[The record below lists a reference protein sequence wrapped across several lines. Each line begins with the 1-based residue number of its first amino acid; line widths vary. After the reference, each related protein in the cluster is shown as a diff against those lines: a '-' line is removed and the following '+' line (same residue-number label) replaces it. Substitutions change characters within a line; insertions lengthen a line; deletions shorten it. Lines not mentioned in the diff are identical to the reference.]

1 MSMCPSDSEDVILRE
16 IRRTLLARR
25 LLLHGV
31 RTQFIT
37 RLTDLTEDR
46 QRTLRK
52 RLMISGKTRLRGH
65 PRDALTLFLSTSLAR
80 AEAAAIAA
88 LLWLFEIPIE
98 PTTPSIP
105 KRVSFPF
112 GERLCDTY
120 EAYCA
125 CYPRTRVTLDEII
138 ELRKR
143 LARGDR
149 MQLGRCSDCK
159 CLLLIDRNDASL
171 ECLHCGALPG

>member
-1 MSMCPSDSEDVILRE
+1 MSPSESEDVVLRE
-16 IRRTLLARR
+16 SRRMLLARR

-52 RLMISGKTRLRGH
+52 RLMISGKTRLRGQ
-65 PRDALTLFLSTSLAR
+65 PRNAVALFLSTSLAR
-80 AEAAAIAA
+80 AEAGAIAA
-88 LLWLFEIPIE
+88 LLWIYEIPIKSKA
-98 PTTPSIP
+98 PAIP
-105 KRVSFPF
+105 ERVSFPF

-120 EAYCA
+120 EAYCR
-125 CYPRTRVTLDEII
+125 CYPRTKVTLDEII
-138 ELRKR
+138 ELRKK

-149 MQLGRCSDCK
+149 MRLGICRGCQ
-159 CLLLIDRNDASL
+159 CLLLVDRNDASL
-171 ECLHCGALPG
+171 ECLHCGAVTR

>member
-1 MSMCPSDSEDVILRE
+1 MIPSESEDVILRE
-16 IRRTLLARR
+16 NQRTLLARR

-52 RLMISGKTRLRGH
+52 RLGISGKSRLRGN
-65 PRDALTLFLSTSLAR
+65 PRDALTLFLSTSVAR
-80 AEAAAIAA
+80 AEAAAVAA
-88 LLWLFEIPIE
+88 LLWVFEIPIA
-98 PTTPSIP
+98 PNVPAMP
-105 KRVSFPF
+105 AHVSFAF
-112 GERLCDTY
+112 GDRLCDTY
-120 EAYCA
+120 ETYCA
-125 CYPRTRVTLDEII
+125 CYPRTQVTLDEVI
-138 ELRKR
+138 ELRKK

-149 MQLGRCSDCK
+149 MRLGICRDCQ

-171 ECLHCGALPG
+171 EYLHCGAVPG

>member
-1 MSMCPSDSEDVILRE
+1 MSPSDSEDVILRE
-16 IRRTLLARR
+16 SRRTLLARR

-37 RLTDLTEDR
+37 RLTGLTDDR
-46 QRTLRK
+46 LRTLRK

-65 PRDALTLFLSTSLAR
+65 PRDALTLFLGTSLAR

-88 LLWLFEIPIE
+88 LLWRFEIPVE
-98 PTTPSIP
+98 PQAPSIP
-105 KRVSFPF
+105 TLVSFPF
-112 GERLCDTY
+112 GERLCETY

-125 CYPRTRVTLDEII
+125 CYPRTKVTLEEII
-138 ELRKR
+138 ELRKK

-149 MQLGRCSDCK
+149 MRLGKCRDCN
-159 CLLLIDRNDASL
+159 CLLLIDRNNSSL
-171 ECLHCGALPG
+171 ECLHCRAVPT

>member
-1 MSMCPSDSEDVILRE
+1 MSPSDSEDVILRE
-16 IRRTLLARR
+16 SRRTLLARR

-37 RLTDLTEDR
+37 RLTGLTDDR
-46 QRTLRK
+46 LRTLRK

-65 PRDALTLFLSTSLAR
+65 PRDALTLFLGTSLAR
-80 AEAAAIAA
+80 AEAAAITA

-98 PTTPSIP
+98 PKAPSLP
-105 KRVSFPF
+105 KRVSLPF

-125 CYPRTRVTLDEII
+125 CYPRTKVTLEEVI
-138 ELRKR
+138 ELRKK

-149 MQLGRCSDCK
+149 VRLGRCRDCK
-159 CLLLIDRNDASL
+159 CLLLLDRNDASL
-171 ECLHCGALPG
+171 ECLHCSAILD